1 MNRSSLWLTTLIAS
15 ALAAGCG
22 GTSDESTTEPSA
34 TEARVMEIEA
44 AMAADPAAEAREN
57 AVMAKLLQ
65 GFNVRSNGWTKGPTL
80 DAIINIYQRT
90 RDPKYRTL
98 IDDSLKYGRGWRS
111 GDANKLYYDDMG
123 WYANAWI
130 RAYDVTGDKAFLT
143 EAQAIFS
150 DMTKS
155 WDSSCGGGI
164 FWTDERNYKNAI
176 TNELF
181 LLAAARLARR
191 SPNGTGPGSYQDWAL
206 KEADWFINKSGMINA
221 QNLINDGLTSAC
233 KNNGQAT
240 WSYNQGV
247 ILGGLAELFRL
258 TGDRSHLAT
267 GYRLADASTTRMVH
281 PNGTYRDVCDAWGS
295 GCTGDALI
303 FKGPYV
309 QGLSRLYNADRA
321 ARPNYLTFLNTTA
334 DGMWNNDRAADN
346 GIGVNW
352 GGPVGTVTQSSQAAG
367 AQLLSA
373 ITLLNAFP
381 RGEED
386 WEVVVAPK
394 PEVQN
399 LRVSDSANAGAWS
412 VQANLKTGNLAYGDR
427 AYTYTNVPAVVAGGT
442 WIRTANTS
450 KNYKGNPVATFTVS
464 APADVYISLDN
475 RSARPS
481 WVDTSW
487 TDTGADLTQA
497 ENATTSRTFSLY
509 KKRFAAGATVSLGP
523 WANGN
528 ISNYSVIVK

>member
-1 MNRSSLWLTTLIAS
+1 MLTAS
-15 ALAAGCG
+15 ALVAGCG
-22 GTSDESTTEPSA
+22 GASSDGSATVPSA
-34 TEARVMEIEA
+34 SAQSVERETASAV
-44 AMAADPAAEAREN
+44 DPVAETREN
-57 AVMAKLLQ
+57 AVMTKLLQ

-98 IDDSLKYGRGWRS
+98 IDESLVHGRGWRS
-111 GDANKLYYDDMG
+111 GDSNKLYYDDMG

-130 RAYDVTGDKAFLT
+130 RAYDVTGDRAFLT
-143 EAQAIFS
+143 EAQAIFV
-150 DMTKS
+150 DMTKA
-155 WDSSCGGGI
+155 WDSSCSGGV

-181 LLAAARLARR
+181 LLTAARLARR
-191 SPNGTGPGSYQDWAL
+191 STNGTGPGSYQDWAVR
-206 KEADWFINKSGMINA
+206 EADWFVNKSGMINA
-221 QNLINDGLTSAC
+221 QNLINDGLTSGC
-233 KNNGQAT
+233 QNNGQPT

-247 ILGGLAELFRL
+247 ILGGLVELFRL
-258 TGDRSHLAT
+258 TGDR
-267 GYRLADASTTRMVH
+267 GYLTTAHRLADASTTRMVH
-281 PNGTYRDVCDAWGS
+281 PNGTYRDVCDTWGT

-309 QGLSRLYNADRA
+309 QGLARLYNADRA
-321 ARPNYLTFLNTTA
+321 AKPQYLNVLKTSA
-334 DGMWNNDRAADN
+334 DGMWNNARAADN

-367 AQLLSA
+367 AQLLGA
-373 ITLLNAFP
+373 ITLINAFA
-381 RGEED
+381 RGEEN

-412 VQANLKTGNLAYGDR
+412 VRADLKAGNPAYGDR
-427 AYTYTNVPAVVAGGT
+427 SYTFTSVPAMVAGGA
-442 WIRTANTS
+442 WIRTANAS
-450 KNYKGNPVATFTVS
+450 KNYRSNPVATFTVS
-464 APADVYISLDN
+464 AAADVYISIDN
-475 RSARPS
+475 RRARPS
-481 WVDTSW
+481 WVDAGW
-487 TDTGADLTQA
+487 ADTGADLTQA

-523 WANGN
+523 WADANV
-528 ISNYSVIVK
+528 SNYSVIVK